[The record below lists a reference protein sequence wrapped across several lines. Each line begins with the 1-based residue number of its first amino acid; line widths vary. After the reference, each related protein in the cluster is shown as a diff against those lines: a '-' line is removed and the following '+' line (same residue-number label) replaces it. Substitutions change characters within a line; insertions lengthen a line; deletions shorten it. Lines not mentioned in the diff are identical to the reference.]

1 MSFQLRSD
9 IYFGTFLV
17 HYTHE
22 LDADLPILNHTN
34 EKQVHLT
41 KVLGIQGGSSLQ
53 GVVHGRIWKFQ
64 KKKTWTLLQSISY
77 QLSVLV
83 NRLMVLA
90 NVDKLT
96 KNGMS

>member
-1 MSFQLRSD
+1 MSFQLQSD
-9 IYFGTFLV
+9 IHFGTFPV

-53 GVVHGRIWKFQ
+53 GVVRSGNFK
-64 KKKTWTLLQSISY
+64 KKKTSTLLQSISY
-77 QLSVLV
+77 QLCVLV

-96 KNGMS
+96 KNGML

>member
-53 GVVHGRIWKFQ
+53 GVVHGRIWKFF
-64 KKKTWTLLQSISY
+64 KKKLGHCYSQFRTSFLSLLI
-77 QLSVLV
+77 
-83 NRLMVLA
+83 
-90 NVDKLT
+90 
-96 KNGMS
+96 G

>member
-9 IYFGTFLV
+9 IHFGTFLV

-34 EKQVHLT
+34 EKQIHLT

-53 GVVHGRIWKFQ
+53 GVVRSGNF
-64 KKKTWTLLQSISY
+64 KKKKLRHCYSQFRTSFLSLLI
-77 QLSVLV
+77 
-83 NRLMVLA
+83 
-90 NVDKLT
+90 
-96 KNGMS
+96 G